1 MNGKNITIDNNIFY
15 REVTFD
21 DSSIISKWLNIPRV
35 YKYLSSDF
43 RFGNISINLIK
54 IILRKK
60 DSYWFIFGKDENL
73 LGCVIIDSIDN
84 VDKIGSLWC
93 FLAEE
98 KYLKQNI
105 TSSIIYDI
113 CERNIF
119 KLNNIT
125 CWVCSNNIAS
135 QKMFERAKFKK
146 IGSISNTFNI
156 DGKFYDRILFQR
168 ILTKNDNPY

>member
-1 MNGKNITIDNNIFY
+1 MNGKRIEIGNNIFY
-15 REVTFD
+15 REATFD
-21 DSSIISKWLNIPRV
+21 DSSIISKWLNIPKV

-113 CERNIF
+113 CERNIL

-135 QKMFERAKFKK
+135 QKMLERAKFKK
-146 IGSISNTFNI
+146 IGSIFNTFNI
-156 DGKFYDRILFQR
+156 EGKFYDRMLFQR
-168 ILTKNDNPY
+168 ILTKNKTF

>member
-21 DSSIISKWLNIPRV
+21 DSSIISKWLNNPRV

-43 RFGNISINLIK
+43 RFGNISLNLIK

-60 DSYWFIFGKDENL
+60 DSYWYIFGKDENL

-93 FLAEE
+93 FLAVE

-113 CERNIF
+113 CERNVF

-125 CWVCSNNIAS
+125 CWVCSSNIAS
-135 QKMFERAKFKK
+135 QKMLERAKFNK

-156 DGKFYDRILFQR
+156 DGVFYDRVLFQR
-168 ILTKNDNPY
+168 ILVNNKTP